1 MSDAVSTS
9 LEQPAAA
16 APSEKPQP
24 APAPAAAKRG
34 NGLALLALLVAAA
47 AGGVAGWSLLQQ
59 QAQQAREQL
68 LIKQLNEATGATQ
81 SLARR
86 DQQLQARLTELPTP
100 AQLEERQRL
109 LATVQGEQQVLAER
123 LDRLLGESRE
133 HWRLAEAEHLLRLA
147 TLRLK
152 ALQDINSAEALVKA
166 ADDILREQDD
176 PASFAAREQLA
187 LSLEALRSLPKP
199 DRTGLFLQLA
209 ALREQVGGVQSLRP
223 QFEKGAADNLNLL
236 SEGDGQSWWADVWE
250 TLSPY
255 FRIEFNAAQSVR
267 PQLTGQG
274 LAQVQLSIS
283 LALEQAQWAALNAQQ
298 EIYANALKQAE
309 QNLTTYFNLD
319 TPQSQALLAR
329 IQTLA
334 AQPVAVAVPD
344 LDPALA
350 ALQTYLRRHDSINA
364 QPVPETPA
372 ATVEEEPA
380 P

>member
-9 LEQPAAA
+9 VEQPAAT
-16 APSEKPQP
+16 APGEKSQP
-24 APAPAAAKRG
+24 TPAPAATRG

-47 AGGVAGWSLLQQ
+47 AAGVAGWALQQ
-59 QAQQAREQL
+59 QHDQQTREQL
-68 LIKQLNEATGATQ
+68 LISQLNEASGATQ
-81 SLARR
+81 QLAQR
-86 DQQLQARLTELPTP
+86 DQQLQARLAELPTP

-109 LATVQGEQQVLAER
+109 LATLQGEQQVLAGR

-250 TLSPY
+250 ALSPY

-298 EIYANALKQAE
+298 DIYANALKQAG

-329 IQTLA
+329 IQALA
-334 AQPVAVAVPD
+334 GEPVAVAVPD

-350 ALQTYLRRHDSINA
+350 ALQAYLQRHDSIHA
-364 QPVPETPA
+364 QPPQASPEA
-372 ATVEEEPA
+372 ATQEEPA

>member
-1 MSDAVSTS
+1 VSDAVSTS
-9 LEQPAAA
+9 VEQPAAA

-59 QAQQAREQL
+59 QEQQAREQL

-81 SLARR
+81 SLAQR

-283 LALEQAQWAALNAQQ
+283 LALEQAQWAALHGQQ

-329 IQTLA
+329 IQALGT
-334 AQPVAVAVPD
+334 QPVAVTVPD

-372 ATVEEEPA
+372 APVQEEPA

>member
-1 MSDAVSTS
+1 MSDAVSTPV
-9 LEQPAAA
+9 EQPAAA
-16 APSEKPQP
+16 APSEKPLP
-24 APAPAAAKRG
+24 APAPVAAKRG

-59 QAQQAREQL
+59 QEQQAREQL

-81 SLARR
+81 SLAQR

-298 EIYANALKQAE
+298 DIYVNALKQAE

-329 IQTLA
+329 IQALGT
-334 AQPVAVAVPD
+334 QPVAVTVPD

-372 ATVEEEPA
+372 APVQEEPA

>member
-9 LEQPAAA
+9 VEQPAAA

-59 QAQQAREQL
+59 QAREQL

-81 SLARR
+81 SLAQR

-329 IQTLA
+329 IQTLGT
-334 AQPVAVAVPD
+334 QPVAVVVPD

-372 ATVEEEPA
+372 ATVQEEPA